1 VIGKGSGN
9 ACNVGRSKDSSPP
22 LELEVTLIIL
32 NGKPEVGR
40 YSMWYIALHD
50 LGTQEEGTA
59 VL

>member
-1 VIGKGSGN
+1 MWGDQKTPL
-9 ACNVGRSKDSSPP
+9 PP

-50 LGTQEEGTA
+50 LGTQAEGTA
-59 VL
+59 VF